1 MKTLFD
7 LNLKI
12 GDEITVNRR
21 TYEVI
26 GVTSTTIGLR
36 DKKGKYQPE
45 YVSWPNPLFNGKIT
59 IHRKGKLKKEQVI
72 INN

>member
-12 GDEITVNRR
+12 GDKIIVNRR

-36 DKKGKYQPE
+36 DKKGNYQPE
-45 YVSWPNPLFNGKIT
+45 YVSWPNPLFNGKVT
-59 IHRKGKLKKEQVI
+59 ILRKGKLKKEQVI
-72 INN
+72 IKD